1 MLNEEMPL
9 RIAHDISE
17 DLQINIESL
26 PDVRI
31 VVNFEIKTR
40 IL

>member
-1 MLNEEMPL
+1 MPL

-26 PDVRI
+26 SDVKI
-31 VVNFEIKTR
+31 VFKFEMKIR